1 MILIKSTNTLL
12 MIDLLVMS
20 YIDYKILKIP
30 RCLINFIY
38 IIRIVNP
45 APITIDNFISLISLG
60 FPFHL
65 LCHYRKSIGLGD
77 VLLIQSLCFYFGLE
91 KSLMGI
97 YYTSV
102 ASIILLLILIRN
114 PISHDTPYPF
124 VPLISIGF
132 MLAS

>member
-1 MILIKSTNTLL
+1 

-60 FPFHL
+60 FPFYFL
-65 LCHYRKSIGLGD
+65 WRYRKSIGLGD
-77 VLLIQSLCFYFGLE
+77 VLLIQSLCFYLGFE
-91 KSLMGI
+91 KSVLGI
-97 YYTSV
+97 YYTSL
-102 ASIILLLILIRN
+102 ASTILLLIQIQKRSL
-114 PISHDTPYPF
+114 PDTTYPF
-124 VPLISIGF
+124 VPIISIGF
-132 MLAS
+132 MLAL